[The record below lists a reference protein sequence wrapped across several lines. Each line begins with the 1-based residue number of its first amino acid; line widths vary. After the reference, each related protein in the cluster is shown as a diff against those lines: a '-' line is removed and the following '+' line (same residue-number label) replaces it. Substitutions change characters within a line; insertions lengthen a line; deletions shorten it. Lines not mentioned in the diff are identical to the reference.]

1 MQSEGAQIES
11 TTAEHSSE
19 EIWRFMLQRKL
30 IDWITDGT
38 TSLSKSLVMLGDK
51 GNFIHAILIASNV
64 AEVIVEEYPL
74 LQRLNK

>member
-11 TTAEHSSE
+11 TSVENSSE

-30 IDWITDGT
+30 SDWITDGI
-38 TSLSKSLVMLGDK
+38 TSLSKSLVMFGDK
-51 GNFIHAILIASNV
+51 GKFILAILIALDV
-64 AEVIVEEYPL
+64 AEVIVKEYPL

>member
-1 MQSEGAQIES
+1 
-11 TTAEHSSE
+11 
-19 EIWRFMLQRKL
+19 MLQRKL